1 MNINEVM
8 DSLEEFR
15 ESGNCDFTLV
25 KIDESYEYNED
36 GVKVLTKTKET
47 YEVPTEAD
55 VNAMIDYAKNSR
67 DWNLVGHTTKF
78 HPDKY
83 KKEVLVKP
91 EYYVLTLKREF

>member
-8 DSLEEFR
+8 NSLVEFKEE
-15 ESGNCDFTLV
+15 GNCDFILV

-36 GVKVLTKTKET
+36 GVKVLVKTKET

-67 DWNLVGHTTKF
+67 YWNLVGHTTKF
-78 HPDKY
+78 HPAKY
-83 KKEVLVKP
+83 KKEVLVKD
-91 EYYVLTLKREF
+91 EYYNLVLKREF

>member
-55 VNAMIDYAKNSR
+55 VNAINSR

-78 HPDKY
+78 HPAKY
-83 KKEVLVKP
+83 KKEVLVKD
-91 EYYVLTLKREF
+91 EYYNLVLKREF